1 MKNMIISIKG
11 LNDVYE
17 FIKMAQEV
25 GGDVT
30 ISRGKYSVDA
40 KSVLGVF
47 SVDMS
52 QDVTIEYPSIAIEFE
67 NFIAQFEV
75 SR

>member
-1 MKNMIISIKG
+1 MKTMIISIKG

-25 GGDVT
+25 DGDVT

-52 QDVTIEYPSIAIEFE
+52 QDVTIEYPSTAIEFE